1 MGLRAYIIKRLII
14 MFILILGV
22 LTLNFFIFEAMP
34 GNPLEA
40 FLQNPSWSIHPEAVE
55 ELKRIYGIGL
65 PWYQKYPTYLINM
78 LTFNFGHT
86 SPTYGGQ
93 KVEGIIFGIALPNT
107 LLLIGT
113 ASIFATIIGI
123 IIGAV
128 AARRRGSYFDTFFV
142 AGSLVTASLPTFWMG
157 IIAQYIFGFT
167 LKILPVQGTYTLEK
181 IVQLSKNPIL
191 FWLDRL
197 QYMVLPGLVLM
208 LYYYGAWVLLTRAC
222 MLEVLNEDY
231 IVTARAKGVKERN
244 VIFKHA
250 LKNASLPLITNI
262 AMSVGIILSGAIITE
277 GVFNYGGLGTE
288 IYKAIASKE
297 TPLLQAIFYVISLC
311 VIIANF
317 IADILYGVIDPRI
330 KYG

>member
-1 MGLRAYIIKRLII
+1 MGLRTYIIKRLIT

-34 GNPLEA
+34 GDPLDRYISNPDV
-40 FLQNPSWSIHPEAVE
+40 SMHPEYIK
-55 ELKRIYGIGL
+55 ELKRIFGLGL
-65 PWYQKYPTYLINM
+65 PWYQKYPTYMINM

-86 SPTYGGQ
+86 SPTYSGSS
-93 KVEGIIFGIALPNT
+93 VTSIIFGNALPNT

-113 ASIFATIIGI
+113 ASVLAIIIGI
-123 IIGAV
+123 VIGAI
-128 AARRRGSYFDTFFV
+128 AARRRGSNFDTFFV
-142 AGSLVTASLPTFWMG
+142 AIALVTASLPTFWMG
-157 IIAQYIFGFT
+157 LIAQYIFGFT
-167 LKILPVQGTYTLEK
+167 LKILPVQGTYTLSNIAE
-181 IVQLSKNPIL
+181 LSKNPVL

-197 QYMVLPGLVLM
+197 RYIACPDIVLTF
-208 LYYYGAWVLLTRAC
+208 YYYGAWVLLTRAC
-222 MLEVLNEDY
+222 VLGVLNEDY

-244 VIFKHA
+244 VLFKHA
-250 LKNASLPLITNI
+250 LKNACLPIITNI
-262 AMSVGIILSGAIITE
+262 AMTFGFILSGAIITE

-288 IYKAIASKE
+288 IYKAIGFSE

-317 IADILYGVIDPRI
+317 IADLLYGVFDPRI